1 MSDYIQPLKYQ
12 VINTNES
19 NPEASYET
27 PVSESTQQ
35 YYNGLQENALY
46 ISPERVQSMED
57 VWNTYEFGATFE
69 QEQKKQDT
77 LGLIQS
83 LAEQGLI
90 HPSEAMKLLQ
100 EEQEPVEGSLERL
113 QAEQAA
119 TRAAAE
125 DSNIL
130 NYVIEH
136 PEGLDSTQR
145 KLANRG
151 IWQSLRTLID
161 NGIKTG
167 QPVISKSGKRDPGGK
182 AGWIIKGFLPG
193 VDMYRGF
200 KASFVP
206 GEVAPFSYDV
216 MNAQEV
222 NQRIDTMNPKEFLEY
237 ATNLLAYLVYEK
249 ELSLPHILDLWDKAE
264 RPSNENYV
272 SFLSD
277 IFDATGVALAT
288 KTGVKGVEA
297 SAKAGAKLVGGTK
310 GAIKGAIEAVPLGGL
325 ATRGGTKAYKKLKS
339 FASDKVGLKLASG
352 NYEGA
357 VKTIVSDLEKGIAGV
372 ETAEEAQAKLYEY
385 VIDPWAKPAIPGVWP
400 QAGRHSSIHNLT
412 QQYETTSAVAK
423 SISEGQITNKAYD
436 TLLNEAIESRY
447 KQIFNTDNL
456 TEVTDIQPVFTTD
469 NAFHGRVTIGKE
481 AAVPFAS
488 KEEAAKA
495 LNRWSSQ
502 GIAMGELKPKIIES
516 ANGAFFIQ
524 TELDIKEPVSAVFK
538 RAFKGSGTVKPKF
551 LLGTRGSLPSHWEGI
566 RALAQIDVDK
576 LRKTL
581 EPYQKALEGLN
592 KSEKELLETLKE
604 ISQERW
610 FTPEYLEQVG
620 VPDKVVQA
628 YNASRLIED
637 LNWAMHGF
645 DMSKSLR
652 EEGIMN
658 IAGDPSKRIY
668 TGKIVDPKD
677 ADYDGRWFVKDDG
690 SIPLQ
695 LKKDDFI
702 KGKYKEFAIVDQID
716 TIDDVAPKKA
726 YVLVP
731 KDQLRQWP
739 LDKFF
744 GAYVP
749 GGRHFYSPDAYFI
762 KQPVI
767 SRLPNMRRMVTDIAT
782 LGGSMDKEVAVGW
795 AKEVEDV
802 RSLVANFFDA
812 PHKGKSIKGKIALDN
827 IIRNSP
833 GKYVS
838 WNSTEDF
845 VKFAKEHNIGLDPK
859 ATIGV
864 LKEGHEEDIYG
875 NLLKEVNGEDYPDFA
890 KFLQRNRYSSPSA
903 IAKLKRGE
911 GVRDVI
917 SDSHLPWISLNE
929 ELKRLVSD
937 MEKFGSMNSF
947 TKLYANDWYDTF
959 KPVLQRGMDP
969 VKALTK
975 GAVNSAG
982 DPQTVKQALYAKR
995 LHDYIR
1001 GVPNAL
1007 DKAAEEWLGN
1017 FLLNLGADHK
1027 WLKEIPLIGNAF
1039 KEGSRTYNMLSKLTP
1054 LNYLRTWTAHYYLG
1068 FLNPRQL
1075 FSQGLAVFNT
1085 AAISPSASM
1094 RALPYS
1100 FVVPSLMAKADRA
1113 AFDLAKGM
1121 IKKADDL
1128 ADVSKLD
1135 VLVKNLDF
1143 LGVKAATIHGGAF
1156 ADLDTNMS
1164 KLSKTS
1170 LWFFQKGETFN
1181 RVHSAITALMEKGYE
1196 WTDISKLSAADLSDL
1211 TLRMNDLYMNMG
1223 KTGVSFAQMSGL
1235 GKTLLQMK
1243 GFQLRFLEALT
1254 NKSLTAAE
1262 RMRLFT
1268 FNLLA
1273 TGIKGT
1279 IGAGLAYNVYDWM
1292 TEDAGIPDEVA
1303 LVAQE
1308 GILNSLSRQLSD
1320 HPIDFADLLSPE
1332 AGNAIEDVF
1341 SIASSGPLQF
1351 MAGSSAA
1358 GKTWRS
1364 IATAANVFSA
1374 WTHAEADTP
1383 LLKNMFAMLAAQKS
1397 LPSGLNNLA
1406 VAAHI
1411 ATAGKKMS
1419 ASGNLIGR
1427 DLSNYH
1433 AAAALLG
1440 LPLISEKDYYEMLIR
1455 RSNLKEKEVNAFKD
1469 LEGAIGLLIQDP
1481 YNSFNLEFFKD
1492 YFAVVSDN
1500 YQLTPEQRNNVW
1512 QKCMSHGLDRDT
1524 EFARKLPAGLIK
1536 LYGIERADEILKAK
1550 GYRQ

>member
-1 MSDYIQPLKYQ
+1 MDYIKPFQYQ
-12 VINTNES
+12 VINTS
-19 NPEASYET
+19 EANDEEIPTGY
-27 PVSESTQQ
+27 PLSESAQE
-35 YYNGLQENALY
+35 YYNGLQENAFY
-46 ISPERVQSMED
+46 ITPERVKTSQD
-57 VWNTYEFGATFE
+57 VADIYEFGATFE
-69 QEQKKQDT
+69 REQKSQDA
-77 LGLIQS
+77 LGVIEA

-90 HPSEAMKLLQ
+90 HPSEAMKLMQ
-100 EEQEPVEGSLERL
+100 EQQEVASEGSLERL
-113 QAEQAA
+113 QAEQAM

-125 DSNIL
+125 DNDVL
-130 NYVIEH
+130 NYAIEH
-136 PEGLDSTQR
+136 PEKLNDTQR
-145 KLANRG
+145 KITNRA
-151 IWQSLRTLID
+151 IWQTTRENINNSIQ
-161 NGIKTG
+161 TG
-167 QPVISKSGKRDPGGK
+167 EPILGKDGERSPGGK
-182 AGWIIKGFLPG
+182 AGYFLKGFLPL
-193 VDMYRGF
+193 VDMYRGS

-206 GEVAPFSYDV
+206 GETAPFTYDV

-222 NQRIDTMNPKEFLEY
+222 NKRIDTMTPKEFLEWS
-237 ATNLLAYLVYEK
+237 TNLLAYLVYEK

-264 RPSNENYV
+264 KPSNENYV

-277 IFDATGVALAT
+277 IFDATGVALA
-288 KTGVKGVEA
+288 VKGGVTGLEQG
-297 SAKAGAKLVGGTK
+297 AKTTAKIAAGAKGAVKGT
-310 GAIKGAIEAVPLGGL
+310 IEAIPLGGL
-325 ATRGGTKAYKKLKS
+325 ATRGGSKAYRKIKS
-339 FASDKVGLKLASG
+339 FATDKIGLKIASG

-357 VKTIVSDLEKGIAGV
+357 VKTILSDIEKGVAGI
-372 ETAEEAQAKLYEY
+372 ETDEQAQAKLYEY
-385 VIDPWAKPAIPGVWP
+385 VIDSWGKPATGVLP
-400 QAGRHSSIHNLT
+400 QVGRHSSIQNLN
-412 QQYETTSAVAK
+412 QYYETVGAV
-423 SISEGQITNKAYD
+423 SRGISEGEIVNPIYDALTTEAVSTAY
-436 TLLNEAIESRY
+436 
-447 KQIFNTDNL
+447 KGIFPQSNL
-456 TEVTDIQPVFTTD
+456 TEISDIQPVFTAN

-502 GIAMGELKPKIIES
+502 GVAMGELKPKIIES
-516 ANGAFFIQ
+516 TNGAFFIQ
-524 TELDIKEPVSAVFK
+524 TEIDIKEPLSAVFK

-551 LLGTRGSLPSHWEGI
+551 LLGTRGSLPSHWEGL
-566 RALAQIDVDK
+566 RAMAQIDVDK

-581 EPYQKALEGLN
+581 EPYAKAIKGLN
-592 KSEKELLETLKE
+592 KSEAQLLETLKE
-604 ISQERW
+604 ISDRRW
-610 FTPEYLEQVG
+610 FTPEYLEQIG
-620 VPDKVVQA
+620 IPDKVVQA
-628 YNASRLIED
+628 YNASRLVED
-637 LNWAMHGF
+637 LDWAMHGF
-645 DMSKSLR
+645 DMSKQLR

-668 TGKIVDPKD
+668 TGKIVDPSN
-677 ADYDGRWFVKDDG
+677 ADFEGRWFVKDDG
-690 SIPLQ
+690 SLPIQ
-695 LKKDDFI
+695 LKKDDFV
-702 KGKYKEFAIVDQID
+702 KGKYKDYAIVDQID
-716 TIDDVAPKKA
+716 KIDGVAPKKA
-726 YVLVP
+726 YVLIP
-731 KDQLRQWP
+731 KEQLRQWP

-767 SRLPNMRRMVTDIAT
+767 SRLPNTRRIVTDIAT
-782 LGGSMDKEVAVGW
+782 LAGSMDREAAIGW

-812 PHKGKSIKGKIALDN
+812 PHKGKSIKGKLRLDS
-827 IIRNSP
+827 IIRDMP

-890 KFLQRNRYSSPSA
+890 KFLQRNRYSSPSE

-911 GVRDVI
+911 GVRDI
-917 SDSHLPWISLNE
+917 LTDSHLPWISLDE
-929 ELKRLVSD
+929 ELNRLVSD
-937 MEKFGSMNSF
+937 MEQFGTMNSY
-947 TKLYANDWYDTF
+947 TKLFANDWYDTF
-959 KPVLQRGMDP
+959 KSVMQGKMDP

-975 GAVNSAG
+975 GAVNTAG
-982 DPQTVKQALYAKR
+982 DPQMVHQALYAKR

-1017 FLLNLGADHK
+1017 FLLKLGAEHK
-1027 WLKEIPLIGNAF
+1027 WLKEVPLLGNAF

-1085 AAISPSASM
+1085 MAISPAASM

-1100 FVVPSLMAKADRA
+1100 FVLPSLMTKADKA
-1113 AFDLAKGM
+1113 AFDLAKDM

-1135 VLVKNLDF
+1135 ILVKNLNF
-1143 LGVKAATIHGGAF
+1143 LGVKAATAHGGAF
-1156 ADLDTNMS
+1156 ADLETNMS

-1196 WTDISKLSAADLSDL
+1196 WTDISKLSAAELSDL

-1292 TEDAGIPDEVA
+1292 TEDVGISDEVA

-1308 GILNSLSRQLSD
+1308 GILNNLSRQLSD
-1320 HPIDFADLLSPE
+1320 HPVDFSDLISPE
-1332 AGNAIEDVF
+1332 AGNVIEDVF
-1341 SIASSGPLQF
+1341 TIASSGPLQF

-1397 LPSGLNNLA
+1397 LPSGLNNIA
-1406 VAAHI
+1406 TAAHI

-1419 ASGNLIGR
+1419 ASGNLIAK
-1427 DLSNYH
+1427 DLDNYH
-1433 AAAALLG
+1433 AAAALFG
-1440 LPLISEKDYYEMLIR
+1440 LPLLSEKDYYEMLVR
-1455 RSNLKEKEVNAFKD
+1455 RSDLKAKEENAYKD
-1469 LEGAIGLLIQDP
+1469 LEPAVGLLLQDP
-1481 YNSFNLEFFKD
+1481 YKSFNLDYFKNF
-1492 YFAVVSDN
+1492 FAVVSGN

-1512 QKCMSHGLDRDT
+1512 QRIMSYGLSRDT

-1536 LYGIERADEILKAK
+1536 LYGIDKADNILKAK
-1550 GYRQ
+1550 GYR